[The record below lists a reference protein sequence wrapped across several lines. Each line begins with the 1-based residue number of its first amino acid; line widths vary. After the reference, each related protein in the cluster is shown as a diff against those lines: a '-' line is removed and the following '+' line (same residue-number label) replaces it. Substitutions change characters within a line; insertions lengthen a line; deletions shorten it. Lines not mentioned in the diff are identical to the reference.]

1 MKWSKAIAQIEQLL
15 NEGKEVE
22 IEYHRKWARNDYYFR
37 TAIVESVGTYWWF
50 GETLKCI
57 HISADTLDEGTYI
70 IDSVTNLSGDY
81 TGSHHVGDIVDH
93 RGHECRVTRVW
104 EVDGKNGISI
114 LPTGNYGF
122 EIDIFEEQL

>member
-37 TAIVESVGTYWWF
+37 TATVESVGTYWWF

-57 HISADTLDEGTYI
+57 HISSDTLDEGTYI
-70 IDSVTNLSGDY
+70 IDTV
-81 TGSHHVGDIVDH
+81 
-93 RGHECRVTRVW
+93 R
-104 EVDGKNGISI
+104 EVIK
-114 LPTGNYGF
+114 
-122 EIDIFEEQL
+122 